1 MLDMR
6 NGAGKAPL
14 PNNPRSFARRILFHK
29 LRHVLRMYHVMMRKP
44 FIKVVRA
51 IELRR

>member
-6 NGAGKAPL
+6 KGAGKAPL
-14 PNNPRSFARRILFHK
+14 PNNPLSLASRILFHK

-44 FIKVVRA
+44 FVKVVCA